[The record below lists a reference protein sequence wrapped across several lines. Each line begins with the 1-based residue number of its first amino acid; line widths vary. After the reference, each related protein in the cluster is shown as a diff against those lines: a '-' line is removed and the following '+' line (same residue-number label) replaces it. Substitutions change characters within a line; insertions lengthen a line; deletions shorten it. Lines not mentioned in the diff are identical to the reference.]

1 MRSSDAITD
10 NNTTVMI
17 LPDVSLRDR
26 RDNAFALS
34 PAELDAL
41 RAQRKRADVKARR
54 AKRVARARAASKKA
68 NR

>member
-1 MRSSDAITD
+1 MQP
-10 NNTTVMI
+10 
-17 LPDVSLRDR
+17 PDVSLRDR
-26 RDNAFALS
+26 RDNAFTLS